1 MSVLRLVGD
10 IDGLYNALFSIKGV
24 IDHHKMVGWAPLH
37 PTEEWL
43 YLTFPDRGRVCPV
56 CEAHEGMI
64 FSGTDVETTFP
75 YNIYGGNGVIYPR
88 THMPDLSKF
97 ADTPCHCELHIQ
109 NLAESLEKRLH
120 EEKWAVLTL

>member
-1 MSVLRLVGD
+1 VSVINVVGSIERVRD
-10 IDGLYNALFSIKGV
+10 DLQSIKDV
-24 IDHHKMVGWAPLH
+24 IDYRKTAGWRMFHH
-37 PTEEWL
+37 TEEWL
-43 YLTFPDRGRVCPV
+43 YLTFPDRGKVCPV

-64 FSGTDVETTFP
+64 YSGYEVRTMFP
-75 YNIYGGNGVIYPR
+75 YSIYGGDNVVYPR

-120 EEKWAVLTL
+120 EEKLEVVL